1 MAEAVNP
8 AALAQAVAAAVGLA
22 LSPVAVA
29 AVVLLLLSPR
39 ADRTGIGFLLGWT
52 CGIAIPVGI
61 FALLAGAAPLRAPG
75 AAPVVLGVIQL
86 VLGLLFLGL
95 AIARWA
101 GRARDSDRLQIPRWM
116 RAVDR
121 VTMPVAFAAGAV
133 MAVNPANLMLSFA
146 GGIALAEIGGPLAVT
161 IAAVLFMVIAVSTVL
176 APVVAHRIAGETV
189 REPLARTRTWLARH
203 DRVLLTSVFAVL
215 AVLSLWFGVSTL
227 AAASS

>member
-8 AALAQAVAAAVGLA
+8 AALAQAVAAALGLA

-39 ADRTGIGFLLGWT
+39 ADRTGAGFLLGWT
-52 CGIAIPVGI
+52 FGIAIPVGI
-61 FALLAGAAPLRAPG
+61 FGLLARVVPLRAPG

-86 VLGLLFLGL
+86 ALGVLFLGL
-95 AIARWA
+95 AIARWL
-101 GRARDSDRLQIPRWM
+101 GRPRDDRLEIPRWM
-116 RAVDR
+116 RAVDL

-146 GGIALAEIGGPLAVT
+146 GGIALADIGGPLAVA
-161 IAAVLFMVIAVSTVL
+161 IAAVLFMLIAVSTVL
-176 APVVAHRIAGETV
+176 APVVAHRVAGERV
-189 REPLARTRTWLARH
+189 REPLARTRSWLARH
-203 DRVLLTSVFAVL
+203 DRALLTSVFAVL
-215 AVLSLWFGVSTL
+215 AVISLWFGVSAL